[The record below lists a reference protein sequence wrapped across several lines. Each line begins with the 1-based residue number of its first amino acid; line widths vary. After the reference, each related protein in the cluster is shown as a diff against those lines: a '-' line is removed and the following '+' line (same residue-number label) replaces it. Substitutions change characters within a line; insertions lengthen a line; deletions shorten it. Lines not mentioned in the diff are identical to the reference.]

1 MFKQARQPFRYAPFR
16 TVWSGETLSMLGDR
30 SFEVA
35 FIWLVL
41 EATGSAGA
49 LAAVLLTQAVPR
61 GVLLLVGG
69 AVTDRLSPRTVMFA
83 SHLVRGTAI
92 AALGVLALA
101 DGVAV
106 WHFYVLGV
114 VVGVAEAFFLP
125 ATGSIL
131 PSLLPREHLE
141 RGNALVG
148 FGEQA
153 TRLAGPILG
162 GVLLATIGTP
172 TTILLNAATFF
183 AAAATVFAAPRRQDR
198 DGDPTTVRVIVKEIT
213 DGLRYARRSHEIRTV
228 LLLISAATLSYS
240 GLFAVGL
247 PALAGTFPQGSIGL
261 GILLSAWGLGQL
273 VGTMAAVVT
282 GLPRRWGLLIIGM
295 TLCEGTAFMLLGFA
309 PTVWTAAAVLALL
322 GIGVAYSMDVAL
334 PTFIQTR
341 TAPEVLGRVNSVM
354 ELPHVIFEPI
364 SLAAMGL
371 LFTID
376 LRWGFALAAVPVLA
390 VGVRLVCDPMARR
403 LSSQPEAAEHPGR

>member
-1 MFKQARQPFRYAPFR
+1 MFRQARQPFRYAPFR

-30 SFEVA
+30 GFDVA

-41 EATGSAGA
+41 EVTGSVGA
-49 LAAVLLTQAVPR
+49 LASVLLVQAIPR

-69 AVTDRLSPRTVMFA
+69 AVTDRLSPRTVMFW
-83 SHLVRGTAI
+83 SHVVRGIAI
-92 AALGVLALA
+92 AVLGVLAVM
-101 DGVAV
+101 DGVQV

-114 VVGVAEAFFLP
+114 VVGISEAFFVP

-162 GVLLATIGTP
+162 GVMVASVGAG
-172 TTILLNAATFF
+172 TTILLNCVTFF
-183 AAAATVFAAPRRQDR
+183 AAAATVFAAPRRQPR
-198 DGDPTTVRVIVKEIT
+198 ENDPTTLRVIGGQIAE
-213 DGLRYARRSHEIRTV
+213 GLRYARRSHEVRTV
-228 LLLISAATLSYS
+228 LMLVGAAALSYS
-240 GLFAVGL
+240 GLFSVGL
-247 PALAGTFPQGSIGL
+247 PALSKTFPQGSVAL

-273 VGTMAAVVT
+273 VGTGLAVLT
-282 GLPRRWGLLIIGM
+282 GLPRRWGVLIIGM
-295 TLCEGTAFMLLGFA
+295 TLCEGAAFMMLGFLPA
-309 PTVWTAAAVLALL
+309 VWMAATVLALL

-341 TAPEVLGRVNSVM
+341 TAPEVLGRISSVM
-354 ELPHVIFEPI
+354 ELPRMIFEPI
-364 SLAAMGL
+364 SIAAMGL
-371 LFTID
+371 LISVD
-376 LRWGFALAAVPVLA
+376 LRWGFAMAALPMLA
-390 VGVRLVCDPMARR
+390 VGIRLALDPMARR
-403 LSSQPEAAEHPGR
+403 LSTK